1 LVATRLVPARSMVD
15 VRALLVPVKAFH
27 DAKLRLAGVLG
38 VESRGALARE
48 LAARVI
54 RAGKDL
60 PVSVVCDD
68 HEVAA
73 FAESLGASV
82 IWTPGLGLS
91 GAVEAGVEHLRAA
104 GATIVVVSHADLPY
118 AEDFAHIGEEG
129 TVTIVPDRHRDGTNV
144 IGVPAGAG
152 FCFSYGPGSFE
163 RHCAEAAR
171 VGLPVIVVE
180 DERLAADVDLPAD
193 LALLAIAR

>member
-1 LVATRLVPARSMVD
+1 

-27 DAKLRLAGVLG
+27 AAKLRLAGVLPPEG
-38 VESRGALARE
+38 RSALARE

-54 RAGKDL
+54 RAGKGL

-73 FAESLGASV
+73 FAESLGAAV
-82 IWTPGLGLS
+82 VWTPGLGLS
-91 GAVEAGVEHLRAA
+91 GAVEAGVEHLRRD

-118 AEDFAHIGEEG
+118 AEGFEGIGADDSI
-129 TVTIVPDRHRDGTNV
+129 TLVPDRFGDGTNV

-152 FCFSYGPGSFE
+152 FRFSYGPASFG
-163 RHCAEAAR
+163 RHRAEAER
-171 VGLPVIVVE
+171 LGLPVVVVE
-180 DERLAADVDLPAD
+180 DERLAADVDLPSD
-193 LALLAIAR
+193 LSLMAR

>member
-1 LVATRLVPARSMVD
+1 MA
-15 VRALLVPVKAFH
+15 
-27 DAKLRLAGVLG
+27 
-38 VESRGALARE
+38 
-48 LAARVI
+48 
-54 RAGKDL
+54 
-60 PVSVVCDD
+60 CDD

-104 GATIVVVSHADLPY
+104 GVTIVVVSHADLPY

-193 LALLAIAR
+193 LALLAIARSNFGLAAKAFSPARCRQRLLAELPARTCRARGARNAPCGHGRRDT